1 VLLGCLFE
9 YLVVRRM
16 QASDPVAI
24 AVATVGLGLFL
35 LACEF
40 QIFGESPKELAG
52 PVEGGV
58 TIAGVIVTPTQ
69 IFGLVLALV
78 LGFGLQ
84 AALRR
89 TDFGLGIL
97 AAAQDPAAV
106 RLVGVP
112 LSRISLTIWGAG
124 AALAALASLLVEPTV
139 GVFGPGYASE
149 LYVVGLAAAVVGGLN
164 SLPGSGRRRASRS
177 GWRRLLRAA
186 TSATRAVRA
195 ALRRRARILLAV
207 LLGRQLL
214 PGPAA
219 PADRGRRAA
228 RPAEPRRDRP
238 ARAATPAPAGA
249 GHPHRARARRRAAGH
264 PGRGAAVGQERA
276 AAVRGLRVRDRRDLA
291 EHPHG
296 LRRADLARPVR
307 LRRGRR
313 VHHRHRHL
321 VDQLRLPWLAG
332 LVAAA

>member
-1 VLLGCLFE
+1 MGQVLVLGLISGGIYALFALGVVLVHRGTGVLTFANGEVGTAGLFLAAVLVSDLGLPWLVGALAAVGFAVLLGCLFE

-35 LACEF
+35 LAAEF
-40 QIFGESPKELAG
+40 QVFGESPQELAG
-52 PVEGGV
+52 PISGGV

-69 IFGLVLALV
+69 IVGLVLAVV

-97 AAAQDPAAV
+97 AAAQDPSAV

-124 AALAALASLLVEPTV
+124 AALAAIASLLVEPTV

-149 LYVVGLAAAVVGGLN
+149 LYVVGLAAAVIGGLN
-164 SLPGSGRRRASRS
+164 SLPGAVVGGVTLGVAEAAASRYLDGLGLS
-177 GWRRLLRAA
+177 GMRYVVVLA
-186 TSATRAVRA
+186 
-195 ALRRRARILLAV
+195 ILLAV

-214 PGPAA
+214 PELMRRLTE
-219 PADRGRRAA
+219 ADA
-228 RPAEPRRDRP
+228 PRR
-238 ARAATPAPAGA
+238 PAGA
-249 GHPHRARARRRAAGH
+249 SA
-264 PGRGAAVGQERA
+264 
-276 AAVRGLRVRDRRDLA
+276 
-291 EHPHG
+291 
-296 LRRADLARPVR
+296 
-307 LRRGRR
+307 
-313 VHHRHRHL
+313 
-321 VDQLRLPWLAG
+321 
-332 LVAAA
+332 

>member
-1 VLLGCLFE
+1 MGQVLVLGLISGGIYALFALGVVLVHRGTGVLTFANGEVGTAGLFLAAVLVTDLGLPWVVGALVSIAFAVLLGCLFE

-16 QASDPVAI
+16 RASDPVAI

-35 LACEF
+35 LASEF

-69 IFGLVLALV
+69 IFGLVLALA

-124 AALAALASLLVEPTV
+124 AALAAIASLLVEPTV

-164 SLPGSGRRRASRS
+164 SLPGAVVGGVTLGVAEAAASRYLSDFGLS
-177 GWRRLLRAA
+177 GLRY
-186 TSATRAVRA
+186 VVV
-195 ALRRRARILLAV
+195 LVILLAV

-214 PGPAA
+214 PDLVKRLSE
-219 PADRGRRAA
+219 ADTR
-228 RPAEPRRDRP
+228 
-238 ARAATPAPAGA
+238 
-249 GHPHRARARRRAAGH
+249 
-264 PGRGAAVGQERA
+264 
-276 AAVRGLRVRDRRDLA
+276 
-291 EHPHG
+291 
-296 LRRADLARPVR
+296 ARPV
-307 LRRGRR
+307 G
-313 VHHRHRHL
+313 
-321 VDQLRLPWLAG
+321 AS
-332 LVAAA
+332 A